1 MSMAALAPLT
11 RHLPVG
17 RHGGASSA
25 AGVTLTERAFPA
37 LAALAVRTDAASRF
51 SERLAAGFGVA
62 APPVQAAA
70 IASPITVI
78 WTGPDQ
84 YLAIDDAHKETEHF
98 DFARDL
104 AAQLG
109 DAASVTDVTGARAI
123 IDIAG
128 PQAPDVLAKLVPI
141 DLDDAVFPPGAAAA
155 TLAGH
160 LAVLLWRHADEP
172 ARYSIATPRSFAASL
187 AHAVLDAATE
197 FGCIVTDRH

>member
-17 RHGGASSA
+17 RHSGASSA

-84 YLAIDDAHKETEHF
+84 YLAIDDAHKETERF

-109 DAASVTDVTGARAI
+109 DAASVTDVTGARDHRYRWAPS
-123 IDIAG
+123 AG
-128 PQAPDVLAKLVPI
+128 FVGETRADRSRRRG
-141 DLDDAVFPPGAAAA
+141 FPPGRGGRNARWPPRGAALAA
-155 TLAGH
+155 
-160 LAVLLWRHADEP
+160 
-172 ARYSIATPRSFAASL
+172 
-187 AHAVLDAATE
+187 
-197 FGCIVTDRH
+197 C